1 MCPVCIAN
9 ILYMHLCR
17 LAHLSNNT
25 LYSPVYMLRSVLL
38 HDLHLLDQPSSSHP
52 NYSDNPPMKV
62 TLTLTNLTSE
72 SGTSTGTTTSHNSST
87 LQRYSEYLLEHTD
100 DLNEAYKIARQVYI
114 DDPFYVKGIL
124 VYIACLVELG
134 LTAELFYLGTIYVV
148 CIYSV

>member
-1 MCPVCIAN
+1 MTFTCMCPVCIAN

-25 LYSPVYMLRSVLL
+25 LYSPVHTLRSVLL
-38 HDLHLLDQPSSSHP
+38 HDLHLLDRPSSHP
-52 NYSDNPPMKV
+52 NYSDNPPVKP
-62 TLTLTNLTSE
+62 TLPLTNLTSE
-72 SGTSTGTTTSHNSST
+72 PGTGTNNSST

-100 DLNEAYKIARQVYI
+100 DLNEAYKIARQIYI

-134 LTAELFYLGTIYVV
+134 LTAELFYLGTEI
-148 CIYSV
+148 